1 MANAFVPPGTS
12 AKQGQEAR
20 YRQFAGINAE
30 LVQQLL
36 PSIQQA
42 IGQLQ
47 QGQGFVAEGAPLTQA
62 GLLQMLRQTLQQGNA
77 DYGRAQAMKV
87 QNTAS
92 DAALRNARTMI
103 ASMPQDPN
111 RANALRLDALNQGNR
126 AGANALTQYYDP
138 ATQQARTAQTAQ
150 TIGGLSN
157 QIANNPFTQNAAALA
172 NILSQFGGNI
182 YGEPQVKVGAGL
194 GDVLGSVAGAWA
206 GTGFKT
212 S

>member
-12 AKQGQEAR
+12 AKQGQQAR
-20 YRQFAGINAE
+20 YRRFANINSN
-30 LVQQLL
+30 LVEQLL

-42 IGQLQ
+42 LGQLQ
-47 QGQGFVAEGAPLTQA
+47 QGNGLIAEGAPLTQA
-62 GLLQMLRQTLQQGNA
+62 GLLQLLRQTLQQSNA
-77 DYGRAQAMKV
+77 DYGRAQATKV
-87 QNTAS
+87 QNSAS

-103 ASMPQDPN
+103 ASLPQDPN

-138 ATQQARTAQTAQ
+138 ATQQARTAQTGQ
-150 TIGGLSN
+150 TLSGLSN
-157 QIANNPFTQNAAALA
+157 QIANNPYTQNAAALT

-194 GDVLGSVAGAWA
+194 GDVIGSMAGAWA
-206 GTGFKT
+206 GSGFKT
-212 S
+212 G